1 LNTTRAGECPAFDDR
16 SDVRNTSSNP
26 ALTRIPAFA
35 GPNKTVG
42 FGQRPE
48 TSDPL
53 EQGYFGPTA
62 TAQDTGRMTVEDV
75 TVRTGIML
83 ATLVATGGLTWYFD
97 LEALAFP
104 AAIIGLILGLV
115 IALKQVTKPAVILSY
130 AAIQGVF
137 LGGISK
143 LFESAYDGIVLQA
156 IVGTVG
162 VAVTMLF
169 LYRSGKI
176 RVTPKFTKMV
186 IGATMGYFVL
196 IMVNL
201 VASFFTGGGLGL
213 FEGGLLSMGIA
224 LFAIGLASL
233 NLVLDFDFI
242 QKGADAGIPERYGWL
257 AAFGLVVTLVWL
269 YIEILRLLSYLRD
282 GD

>member
-1 LNTTRAGECPAFDDR
+1 MRT
-16 SDVRNTSSNP
+16 TSSNP

-35 GPNKTVG
+35 GANRTVG
-42 FGQRPE
+42 FGPRPD
-48 TSDPL
+48 TTDPI

-62 TAQDTGRMTVEDV
+62 TSRDTGRMTLEDV

-83 ATLVATGGLTWYFD
+83 ATLIATGGVTWFLG

-104 AAIIGLILGLV
+104 AAIVGLILGVV
-115 IALKQVTKPAVILSY
+115 ISLKQITNPAAILSY
-130 AAIQGVF
+130 AAVEGVF

-143 LFESAYDGIVLQA
+143 VFNDYQHGIVIQA
-156 IVGTVG
+156 VMGTVA

-186 IGATMGYFVL
+186 IGATAGYMVL
-196 IMVNL
+196 LLVNL
-201 VASFFTGGGLGL
+201 VASLFHSGGLGL
-213 FEGGLLSMGIA
+213 FNGGLLSMGIA
-224 LFAIGLASL
+224 LFAIGLASM

-242 QKGADAGIPERYGWL
+242 QKGAEQGIPERYGWL
-257 AAFGLVVTLVWL
+257 AAFGLTVTLIWL
-269 YIEILRLLSYLRD
+269 YIEILRLLSYLR
-282 GD
+282 GDD

>member
-1 LNTTRAGECPAFDDR
+1 M
-16 SDVRNTSSNP
+16 RNTSSNP

-35 GPNKTVG
+35 GPNRTVG
-42 FGQRPE
+42 FGPGPQAGPQA
-48 TSDPL
+48 DPV
-53 EQGYFGPTA
+53 EEAYFGPTA
-62 TAQDTGRMTVEDV
+62 TSRDTGRMTVEDV
-75 TVRTGIML
+75 TVRTAIML
-83 ATLVATGGLTWYFD
+83 ATIIATGGLTWYLN

-104 AAIIGLILGLV
+104 AAIVGLVLGLV
-115 IALKQVTKPAVILSY
+115 ISFKQVTKPAVILAY
-130 AAIQGVF
+130 AAVEGVF

-143 LFESAYDGIVLQA
+143 LFESAYSGIVVQA

-162 VAVTMLF
+162 VAAAMLVM
-169 LYRSGKI
+169 YRSGKI

-201 VASFFTGGGLGL
+201 VASFFTDGGLGL

-242 QKGADAGIPERYGWL
+242 QKGAEAGIPEKYGWL

-269 YIEILRLLSYLRD
+269 YIEILRLLSYLRGED
-282 GD
+282 

>member
-1 LNTTRAGECPAFDDR
+1 
-16 SDVRNTSSNP
+16 VRETSTNP

-42 FGQRPE
+42 FGQPQYGG
-48 TSDPL
+48 TQPDPI
-53 EQGYFGPTA
+53 EQAYFGPTA
-62 TAQDTGRMTVEDV
+62 TARDTGRMTIEDV
-75 TVRTGIML
+75 TVRTAIML
-83 ATLVATGGLTWYFD
+83 ATIVATGGLTWFLN

-104 AAIIGLILGLV
+104 AALIGLILGVV
-115 IALKQVTKPAVILSY
+115 ISLKQVTNPAAILGY
-130 AAIQGVF
+130 AAVEGVF
-137 LGGISK
+137 LGGVSK
-143 LFESAYDGIVLQA
+143 LFEDAYSGIVLQA
-156 IVGTVG
+156 IVGTLG
-162 VAVTMLF
+162 VAATML
-169 LYRSGKI
+169 LMYRSGKI

-186 IGATMGYFVL
+186 IGATVGYFVL

-201 VASFFTGGGLGL
+201 VASLFTSGGLGL
-213 FEGGLLSMGIA
+213 FDGGLLSIGIA

-242 QKGADAGIPERYGWL
+242 EKGAEAGIPERYGWL